1 MFYHKLVKLIK
12 YDYKIITNLAENSM
26 AWNEPG
32 NNDKDPWKN
41 KGGKNQGPPDLDELL
56 NDLGKKVSGIFGGKG
71 NNRSS
76 GGSGKSFSSIGIS
89 LILII
94 GLVVYAF
101 SGFYTIKE
109 AEKGIVLRF
118 GQFSG
123 TVDPGINWKWTFIDR
138 IIPIDMQSTREMQ
151 ASGFMLTQ
159 DENVVQVEM
168 QIQYRVVDARNYVF
182 SVTNADDS
190 LSQSLDSALRYV
202 VGHAKMDDI
211 LTSGREQIRQS
222 VWQELEKVIE
232 PYNLGLLIVDV
243 NFKDA
248 RPPNEV
254 KDAFDDAIAAQ
265 EDEVR
270 FLREA
275 EAYARG
281 IEPRARGRVKRMEQ
295 EALAY
300 KQQTVLDA
308 EGEVARFEKILP
320 EYQAA
325 PEVTRQRLYI
335 ATMEKVYSNASKVM
349 VDVDGGNNMMY
360 LPLDK
365 IMQQQQSTNQR
376 TTPQSYSQPQTQSGI
391 NSSPSSS
398 TGRNDRFNS
407 GRN

>member
-1 MFYHKLVKLIK
+1 
-12 YDYKIITNLAENSM
+12 M

-32 NNDKDPWKN
+32 NNDKDPWKK
-41 KGGKNQGPPDLDELL
+41 KGGNNQGPPDLDDLL
-56 NDLGKKVSGIFGGKG
+56 KDLANKFGGIFGGK
-71 NNRSS
+71 SS
-76 GGSGKSFSSIGIS
+76 GGKNSGKSVSNVG
-89 LILII
+89 LII
-94 GLVVYAF
+94 ALIVAILVYVF

-109 AEKGIVLRF
+109 AEQGIVLRF
-118 GQFSG
+118 GQYTG
-123 TVDPGINWKWTFIDR
+123 NVEPGLRWKWTFIDR
-138 IIPIDMQSTREMQ
+138 IIPVDIQSTRDLP
-151 ASGFMLTQ
+151 AAGFMLTQ
-159 DENVVQVEM
+159 DENVVRVEM

-202 VGHAKMDDI
+202 VGHANMDDI
-211 LTSGREQIRQS
+211 LTSGRETIRQQ
-222 VWQELEKVIE
+222 VWQELEKIIA
-232 PYNLGLLIVDV
+232 PYNLGLIIVDV

-248 RPPNEV
+248 RPPEEV

-270 FLREA
+270 YLREA

-300 KQQTVLDA
+300 KGQIVLDA
-308 EGEVARFEKILP
+308 QGEVARFNKILP

-325 PEVTRQRLYI
+325 PEVTRQRMYI
-335 ATMEKVYSNASKVM
+335 ATMEKVYSNTSKVM

-365 IMQQQQSTNQR
+365 IMQQQSSNTR
-376 TTPQSYSQPQTQSGI
+376 TSTQSMPI
-391 NSSPSSS
+391 TTQSNSTRPSTSS
-398 TGRNDRFNS
+398 TGRSDRFNS

>member
-1 MFYHKLVKLIK
+1 
-12 YDYKIITNLAENSM
+12 M

-41 KGGKNQGPPDLDELL
+41 KGGKNQGPPDLDDLL
-56 NDLGKKVSGIFGGKG
+56 KDLGQKVSGIFGGKT
-71 NNRSS
+71 S
-76 GGSGKSFSSIGIS
+76 GSGTGPSKSFSSLGLGLVLVIA
-89 LILII
+89 
-94 GLVVYAF
+94 LVVYAF

-118 GQFSG
+118 GQFAG
-123 TVDPGINWKWTFIDR
+123 TVDPGLRWKWTFADH
-138 IIPIDMQSTREMQ
+138 IIPIDMQTTRDLPS
-151 ASGFMLTQ
+151 SGFMLTK
-159 DENVVQVEM
+159 DENVVRVEM
-168 QIQYRVVDARNYVF
+168 QVQYRVIDARNYVF

-190 LSQSLDSALRYV
+190 LSQSLDSALRFV
-202 VGHAKMDDI
+202 IGHAKMDAI
-211 LTSGREQIRQS
+211 LTSGREEVRQA
-222 VWQELEKVIE
+222 VWAELDKIIA

-248 RPPNEV
+248 RPPEEV
-254 KDAFDDAIAAQ
+254 KDAFDDAISAQ

-300 KQQTVLDA
+300 KAQTVLDA
-308 EGEVARFEKILP
+308 EGSVARFNKILP

-325 PEVTRQRLYI
+325 PKVTRQRMYLS
-335 ATMEKVYSNASKVM
+335 TMEKVYSNTSKVM

-365 IMQQQQSTNQR
+365 IIQQH
-376 TTPQSYSQPQTQSGI
+376 
-391 NSSPSSS
+391 NSSSRVTTQPMSEQQPVSVNSAPSSS
-398 TGRNDRFNS
+398 GRTDRYDS

>member
-1 MFYHKLVKLIK
+1 V
-12 YDYKIITNLAENSM
+12 ENSM

-56 NDLGKKVSGIFGGKG
+56 NDLGKKVTGIFGGKTTKG
-71 NNRSS
+71 GS
-76 GGSGKSFSSIGIS
+76 GSGKSFSSIGLS
-89 LILII
+89 ILLTIAS
-94 GLVVYAF
+94 VVYAF

-109 AEKGIVLRF
+109 AEQGIVLRF
-118 GQFSG
+118 GEYSG

-138 IIPIDMQSTREMQ
+138 IIPVDMQSTRDMPS
-151 ASGFMLTQ
+151 SGFMLTK
-159 DENVVQVEM
+159 DENVVRVEM
-168 QIQYRVVDARNYVF
+168 QIQYRVVDARNYIF

-190 LSQSLDSALRYV
+190 LNQSLDSALRYV
-202 VGHAKMDDI
+202 VGHADMDDI
-211 LTSGREQIRQS
+211 LTSGRESIRQS
-222 VWQELEKVIE
+222 VWEELDKIIA
-232 PYNLGLLIVDV
+232 PYNLGLIIVDV

-254 KDAFDDAIAAQ
+254 KDAFDDAISAQ

-300 KQQTVLDA
+300 KSQIVLDA
-308 EGEVARFEKILP
+308 QGEVARFEKILP

-325 PEVTRQRLYI
+325 PKVTRERLYI
-335 ATMEKVYSNASKVM
+335 ATMEKVYGNTSKVM
-349 VDVDGGNNMMY
+349 VDVEGGNSMMY

-365 IMQQQQSTNQR
+365 IIQQQNNSNRKANTSY
-376 TTPQSYSQPQTQSGI
+376 TPVNEPNVNT
-391 NSSPSSS
+391 SPTSSS
-398 TGRNDRFNS
+398 DRSDRFNN

>member
-1 MFYHKLVKLIK
+1 
-12 YDYKIITNLAENSM
+12 M

-56 NDLGKKVSGIFGGKG
+56 NDLGKKVTGIFGGKG
-71 NNRSS
+71 NGKST
-76 GGSGKSFSSIGIS
+76 GGSTPSGKNFSSIGIS
-89 LILII
+89 LVLII
-94 GLVVYAF
+94 AIVVYAF

-118 GQFSG
+118 GQYSG

-138 IIPIDMQSTREMQ
+138 IIPVDMQSTRDLP

-159 DENVVQVEM
+159 DENVVRVDM
-168 QIQYRVVDARNYVF
+168 QIQYRVMDARNYIF

-202 VGHAKMDDI
+202 VGHSSMDDI

-222 VWQELEKVIE
+222 VWKELEKIIE
-232 PYNLGLLIVDV
+232 PYNLGLIVVDV

-254 KDAFDDAIAAQ
+254 KDAFDDAISAQ

-300 KQQTVLDA
+300 KGRIVLEA
-308 EGEVARFEKILP
+308 EGEVARFAKILP

-335 ATMEKVYSNASKVM
+335 ATMEKVYSNTSKVM

-365 IMQQQQSTNQR
+365 IMQQSSPNRAAPQSTQSTQQR
-376 TTPQSYSQPQTQSGI
+376 TSVNT
-391 NSSPSSS
+391 SPSDS
-398 TGRNDRFNS
+398 GRSDRFNS

>member
-1 MFYHKLVKLIK
+1 
-12 YDYKIITNLAENSM
+12 M

-71 NNRSS
+71 GSS
-76 GGSGKSFSSIGIS
+76 GGSTPSGKSFSSLGMS
-89 LILII
+89 LVLII
-94 GLVVYAF
+94 ALVVYAF

-109 AEKGIVLRF
+109 AEQGLVLRF
-118 GQFSG
+118 GQYSG
-123 TVDPGINWKWTFIDR
+123 NVEPGINWKWTFIDR
-138 IIPIDMQSTREMQ
+138 IIPVDIQSTRDLP

-159 DENVVQVEM
+159 DENVVRVEM

-222 VWQELEKVIE
+222 VWQELEKIIE
-232 PYNLGLLIVDV
+232 PYHLGLIIVDV

-254 KDAFDDAIAAQ
+254 KDSFDDAIAAQ

-295 EALAY
+295 EAFAY
-300 KQQTVLDA
+300 KEQTVLDA
-308 EGEVARFEKILP
+308 QGEVARFEKILP

-325 PEVTRQRLYI
+325 PEVTRQRLYL
-335 ATMEKVYSNASKVM
+335 ATMEKVYSNTSKVM

-365 IMQQQQSTNQR
+365 IIQQQSTTNRAAAQG
-376 TTPQSYSQPQTQSGI
+376 YSQSTQQKPAV
-391 NSSPSSS
+391 NSSPSNS
-398 TGRNDRFNS
+398 GRNDRFNN

>member
-1 MFYHKLVKLIK
+1 
-12 YDYKIITNLAENSM
+12 M

-56 NDLGKKVSGIFGGKG
+56 NDLGKKVTGIFGGK
-71 NNRSS
+71 SS
-76 GGSGKSFSSIGIS
+76 NGGSNSGSGKSFSSIGLSI
-89 LILII
+89 ILII

-118 GQFSG
+118 GKYAG
-123 TVDPGINWKWTFIDR
+123 TVDPGINFKWTFIDR
-138 IIPIDMQSTREMQ
+138 VIPVDMQSTRDLP

-159 DENVVQVEM
+159 DENVVRVDM

-222 VWQELEKVIE
+222 VWQELEKIIE
-232 PYNLGLLIVDV
+232 RYNLGLIIVDV

-265 EDEVR
+265 EDEIR
-270 FLREA
+270 FIREA

-295 EALAY
+295 EAIAY
-300 KQQTVLDA
+300 KEQTLLDA

-325 PEVTRQRLYI
+325 PDVTRERLYL
-335 ATMEKVYSNASKVM
+335 ATMERVYSNTSKVM

-365 IMQQQQSTNQR
+365 IIQQQQPANRSNNQSYTPA
-376 TTPQSYSQPQTQSGI
+376 TTP
-391 NSSPSSS
+391 NSSGNTSPTSS
-398 TGRNDRFNS
+398 TSGRADRFNS

>member
-1 MFYHKLVKLIK
+1 
-12 YDYKIITNLAENSM
+12 M

-41 KGGKNQGPPDLDELL
+41 KGGKNQGPPDLDDLFK
-56 NDLGKKVSGIFGGKG
+56 DLGNKFGGIFGG
-71 NNRSS
+71 NSS
-76 GGSGKSFSSIGIS
+76 NGGKANKNFSSIGIS
-89 LILII
+89 IALIVAV
-94 GLVVYAF
+94 LVYVF

-109 AEKGIVLRF
+109 AEQGIVLRF
-118 GQFSG
+118 GQYTG
-123 TVDPGINWKWTFIDR
+123 NVEPGLRWKWTFIDKV
-138 IIPIDMQSTREMQ
+138 IPVDIQTTRNLP

-159 DENVVQVEM
+159 DENVVRVEM
-168 QIQYRVVDARNYVF
+168 QIQYRVVNARNYIF

-202 VGHAKMDDI
+202 VGHAKMDDV
-211 LTSGREQIRQS
+211 LTSGREVVRQA
-222 VWQELEKVIE
+222 VWKELEEIIE
-232 PYNLGLLIVDV
+232 PYNLGLIVVDV

-248 RPPNEV
+248 RPPEEV
-254 KDAFDDAIAAQ
+254 KDAFDDAISAQ

-270 FLREA
+270 YLREA

-300 KQQTVLDA
+300 KEQIVLDA
-308 EGEVARFEKILP
+308 EGDVAKFNKLLP

-325 PEVTRQRLYI
+325 PAVTRERMYL
-335 ATMEKVYSNASKVM
+335 ATMEKVYANTSKVM

-365 IMQQQQSTNQR
+365 IIQNQSSQSNNVTLQPNIQQPISN
-376 TTPQSYSQPQTQSGI
+376 
-391 NSSPSSS
+391 SSS
-398 TGRNDRFNS
+398 TTTNNNSNRNRVDRFNS

>member
-1 MFYHKLVKLIK
+1 
-12 YDYKIITNLAENSM
+12 M

-56 NDLGKKVSGIFGGKG
+56 NDLGKKVSGIFGGKSG
-71 NNRSS
+71 GSSS
-76 GGSGKSFSSIGIS
+76 GGSARSGKNFSSIGIS
-89 LILII
+89 LVLVIAI
-94 GLVVYAF
+94 VVYAF

-123 TVDPGINWKWTFIDR
+123 MVEPGINWKWTFIDR

-151 ASGFMLTQ
+151 SSGFMLTQ
-159 DENVVQVEM
+159 DENVVRVDM
-168 QIQYRVVDARNYVF
+168 QIQYRVVDARDYVF
-182 SVTNADDS
+182 SVTDPDDS
-190 LSQSLDSALRYV
+190 LNQSLDSALRYV
-202 VGHAKMDDI
+202 VGHARMDSI

-222 VWQELEKVIE
+222 VWQELEKIIE
-232 PYNLGLLIVDV
+232 PYNLGLIIVDV

-300 KQQTVLDA
+300 KGRIVLDA
-308 EGEVARFEKILP
+308 QGEVARFEKILP
-320 EYQAA
+320 EYQMA
-325 PEVTRQRLYI
+325 PEVTRQRLYL
-335 ATMEKVYSNASKVM
+335 ATMEKVYSNTSKVM
-349 VDVDGGNNMMY
+349 VDVDGGNNMIY

-365 IMQQQQSTNQR
+365 IMQQQS
-376 TTPQSYSQPQTQSGI
+376 TTPRVVPQSQPELQPQPSLNT
-391 NSSPSSS
+391 SPSNS
-398 TGRNDRFNS
+398 GRSDRFND

>member
-1 MFYHKLVKLIK
+1 
-12 YDYKIITNLAENSM
+12 M

-56 NDLGKKVSGIFGGKG
+56 NDLGKKVTGIFGGKTTKG
-71 NNRSS
+71 GS
-76 GGSGKSFSSIGIS
+76 GSGKSFSSIGIS
-89 LILII
+89 ILLIVAS
-94 GLVVYAF
+94 VVYAF

-109 AEKGIVLRF
+109 AEQGIVLRF
-118 GQFSG
+118 GEYSG
-123 TVDPGINWKWTFIDR
+123 TVEPGINWKWTFIDR
-138 IIPIDMQSTREMQ
+138 IIPVDMQSTRDMPS
-151 ASGFMLTQ
+151 SGFMLTK
-159 DENVVQVEM
+159 DENVVRVEM
-168 QIQYRVVDARNYVF
+168 QVQYRVVDARKYIF

-190 LSQSLDSALRYV
+190 LNQSLDSALRYV
-202 VGHAKMDDI
+202 VGHANMDDI
-211 LTSGREQIRQS
+211 LTSGRETIRQS
-222 VWQELEKVIE
+222 VWEELDKIIA
-232 PYNLGLLIVDV
+232 PYDLGLIIVDV

-254 KDAFDDAIAAQ
+254 KDAFDDAISAQ

-300 KQQTVLDA
+300 KSRIVLDA
-308 EGEVARFEKILP
+308 EGEVARFDKILP

-325 PEVTRQRLYI
+325 PKVTRERLYI
-335 ATMEKVYSNASKVM
+335 ATMEKVYGNTSKVM

-365 IMQQQQSTNQR
+365 IIQQQNTSTR
-376 TTPQSYSQPQTQSGI
+376 SGKT
-391 NSSPSSS
+391 NYAPVTETNVNTSPTSSS
-398 TGRNDRFNS
+398 DRSDRFSNGS
-407 GRN
+407 N

>member
-1 MFYHKLVKLIK
+1 
-12 YDYKIITNLAENSM
+12 M

-71 NNRSS
+71 GGNSS
-76 GGSGKSFSSIGIS
+76 GGSSPSGKSMSSIGIS
-89 LILII
+89 LVLII
-94 GLVVYAF
+94 AVVVYAF

-138 IIPIDMQSTREMQ
+138 IIPVDMQSTREMQ

-159 DENVVQVEM
+159 DENVVRVEM
-168 QIQYRVVDARNYVF
+168 QIQYRVVDARNFIF
-182 SVTNADDS
+182 SVTNAEDS
-190 LSQSLDSALRYV
+190 LNQSLDSALRYV
-202 VGHAKMDDI
+202 VGHAIMDDI

-222 VWQELEKVIE
+222 VWQELEKIIE
-232 PYNLGLLIVDV
+232 PYNLGLIIVDV

-295 EALAY
+295 EAFAY
-300 KQQTVLDA
+300 KERTVLDA
-308 EGEVARFEKILP
+308 EGEVARFNKILP

-335 ATMEKVYSNASKVM
+335 ATMEKVYSNTSKVM

-365 IMQQQQSTNQR
+365 IMQQQSTTQR
-376 TTPQSYSQPQTQSGI
+376 VTPQSYSQPQQQSSNNTSPS
-391 NSSPSSS
+391 NSS
-398 TGRNDRFNS
+398 GRSDRFNS
-407 GRN
+407 GSN

>member
-1 MFYHKLVKLIK
+1 
-12 YDYKIITNLAENSM
+12 M

-56 NDLGKKVSGIFGGKG
+56 NDLGKKVTGIFGGKTTKG
-71 NNRSS
+71 GS
-76 GGSGKSFSSIGIS
+76 GSGKSFSSIGLSI
-89 LILII
+89 LLII
-94 GLVVYAF
+94 ASVVYAF

-109 AEKGIVLRF
+109 AEQGIVLRF
-118 GQFSG
+118 GEYSG
-123 TVDPGINWKWTFIDR
+123 TVEPGINWKWTFIDR
-138 IIPIDMQSTREMQ
+138 IIPVDMQSTRDMPS
-151 ASGFMLTQ
+151 SGFMLTK
-159 DENVVQVEM
+159 DENVVRVEM
-168 QIQYRVVDARNYVF
+168 QIQYRVVDARNYIF

-190 LSQSLDSALRYV
+190 LNQSLDSALRYV
-202 VGHAKMDDI
+202 VGHADMDDI
-211 LTSGREQIRQS
+211 LTSGRESIRQS
-222 VWQELEKVIE
+222 VWQELDKIIE
-232 PYNLGLLIVDV
+232 PYNLGLIIVDV

-254 KDAFDDAIAAQ
+254 KDAFDDAISAQ

-300 KQQTVLDA
+300 ESQIVLDA
-308 EGEVARFEKILP
+308 QGEVARFEKILP

-325 PEVTRQRLYI
+325 PKVTRERLYI
-335 ATMEKVYSNASKVM
+335 ATMEKVYGNTSKVM
-349 VDVDGGNNMMY
+349 VDVEGGNSMMY

-365 IMQQQQSTNQR
+365 IIQQQNNSNRNAKT
-376 TTPQSYSQPQTQSGI
+376 SYAPVNEPNVNT
-391 NSSPSSS
+391 SPTSSS
-398 TGRNDRFNS
+398 DRSDRFSNGRN
-407 GRN
+407 

>member
-1 MFYHKLVKLIK
+1 V
-12 YDYKIITNLAENSM
+12 
-26 AWNEPG
+26 
-32 NNDKDPWKN
+32 
-41 KGGKNQGPPDLDELL
+41 
-56 NDLGKKVSGIFGGKG
+56 
-71 NNRSS
+71 
-76 GGSGKSFSSIGIS
+76 
-89 LILII
+89 LII
-94 GLVVYAF
+94 AIVVYAF

-118 GQFSG
+118 GQYAG
-123 TVDPGINWKWTFIDR
+123 TVDPGINWKWTFVDR

-151 ASGFMLTQ
+151 SSGFMLTQ

-168 QIQYRVVDARNYVF
+168 QIQYRVIDARDYVF

-190 LSQSLDSALRYV
+190 LNQSLDSALRYV
-202 VGHAKMDDI
+202 VGHAKMDAI
-211 LTSGREQIRQS
+211 LTSGRELIRQS
-222 VWQELEKVIE
+222 VWEELEKIIK
-232 PYNLGLLIVDV
+232 PYNLGLIIVDV

-254 KDAFDDAIAAQ
+254 KDAFDDAISAQ

-295 EALAY
+295 EAIAY
-300 KQQTVLDA
+300 KGQIVLDA
-308 EGEVARFEKILP
+308 QGEVARFEKILP

-335 ATMEKVYSNASKVM
+335 ATMEKVYSNTSKVM
-349 VDVDGGNNMMY
+349 VDVDGGNNMIY

-365 IMQQQQSTNQR
+365 IMQQQSTTQR
-376 TTPQSYSQPQTQSGI
+376 ISPQSYSQPQQQSSI
-391 NSSPSSS
+391 NSSPSTS
-398 TGRNDRFNS
+398 GRSDRFDNGS
-407 GRN
+407 N

>member
-1 MFYHKLVKLIK
+1 
-12 YDYKIITNLAENSM
+12 M

-41 KGGKNQGPPDLDELL
+41 KGGSNQGPPDLDDLL
-56 NDLGKKVSGIFGGKG
+56 KDLGQKVSGVFGGKSSG
-71 NNRSS
+71 S
-76 GGSGKSFSSIGIS
+76 GGSGKSFSSVGIG
-89 LILII
+89 LALII
-94 GLVVYAF
+94 AVLVYAF

-109 AEKGIVLRF
+109 AEQGIVLRF
-118 GQFSG
+118 GQYAG
-123 TVDPGINWKWTFIDR
+123 TVDPGLRWKWTFAER
-138 IIPIDMQSTREMQ
+138 IIPVDMQTTRDLP
-151 ASGFMLTQ
+151 AAGFMLTQ
-159 DENVVQVEM
+159 DENVVRVEM
-168 QIQYRVVDARNYVF
+168 QVQYRVVDARNYVF
-182 SVTNADDS
+182 SVTDADDS

-202 VGHAKMDDI
+202 VGHAAMDDI
-211 LTSGREQIRQS
+211 LTSGRETVRQS
-222 VWQELEKVIE
+222 VWQELEKIIE
-232 PYNLGLLIVDV
+232 PYHLGLIVVDV

-248 RPPNEV
+248 RPPEEV
-254 KDAFDDAIAAQ
+254 KDAFDDAISAQ

-300 KQQTVLDA
+300 KQQTILDA
-308 EGEVARFEKILP
+308 EGAVARFEKILP

-325 PEVTRQRLYI
+325 PTVTRQRMYLT
-335 ATMEKVYSNASKVM
+335 TMENVYSNTSKVM

-365 IMQQQQSTNQR
+365 IIQQQSSGQRIIPQATTGLGQQPVSTN
-376 TTPQSYSQPQTQSGI
+376 TKPSTSGR
-391 NSSPSSS
+391 S
-398 TGRNDRFNS
+398 DRFSS

>member
-1 MFYHKLVKLIK
+1 
-12 YDYKIITNLAENSM
+12 M

-56 NDLGKKVSGIFGGKG
+56 NDLGKKVTGIFGGKTTKG
-71 NNRSS
+71 GS
-76 GGSGKSFSSIGIS
+76 GSGKSFSSIGIS
-89 LILII
+89 ILLIVAS
-94 GLVVYAF
+94 VVYAF

-109 AEKGIVLRF
+109 AEQGIVLRF
-118 GQFSG
+118 GEYSG
-123 TVDPGINWKWTFIDR
+123 TVEPGINWKWTFIDR
-138 IIPIDMQSTREMQ
+138 IIPVDMQSTREMPS
-151 ASGFMLTQ
+151 SGFMLTR
-159 DENVVQVEM
+159 DENVVSVEM
-168 QIQYRVVDARNYVF
+168 QIQYRVVDARKYIF

-190 LSQSLDSALRYV
+190 LNQSLDSALRYV
-202 VGHAKMDDI
+202 VGHANMDDI
-211 LTSGREQIRQS
+211 LTSGRETIRQS
-222 VWQELEKVIE
+222 VWEELDKIIA
-232 PYNLGLLIVDV
+232 PYDLGLIIVDV

-254 KDAFDDAIAAQ
+254 KDAFDDAISAQ

-300 KQQTVLDA
+300 KSRIVLDA
-308 EGEVARFEKILP
+308 EGEVARFDKILP

-325 PEVTRQRLYI
+325 PKVTRERLYI
-335 ATMEKVYSNASKVM
+335 ATMEKVYGNTSKVM

-365 IMQQQQSTNQR
+365 IIQQQNTSTR
-376 TTPQSYSQPQTQSGI
+376 SGKTNYAPVI
-391 NSSPSSS
+391 ETNVNTSPTSSS
-398 TGRNDRFNS
+398 DRSDRFNNGS
-407 GRN
+407 N

>member
-1 MFYHKLVKLIK
+1 
-12 YDYKIITNLAENSM
+12 M

-56 NDLGKKVSGIFGGKG
+56 NDLGKKVTGIFGGKTTKG
-71 NNRSS
+71 GS
-76 GGSGKSFSSIGIS
+76 GSGKSFSSIGIS
-89 LILII
+89 ILLIVAS
-94 GLVVYAF
+94 VVYAF

-109 AEKGIVLRF
+109 AEQGIVLRF
-118 GQFSG
+118 GEYSG
-123 TVDPGINWKWTFIDR
+123 TVEPGINWKWTFIDR
-138 IIPIDMQSTREMQ
+138 IIPVDMQSTRDMPS
-151 ASGFMLTQ
+151 SGFMLTK
-159 DENVVQVEM
+159 DENVVRVEM
-168 QIQYRVVDARNYVF
+168 QIQYRVVDARKYIF

-190 LSQSLDSALRYV
+190 LNQSLDSALRYV

-211 LTSGREQIRQS
+211 LTSGREAIRQS
-222 VWQELEKVIE
+222 VWEELDKIIK
-232 PYNLGLLIVDV
+232 PYNLGLIIVDV

-254 KDAFDDAIAAQ
+254 KDAFDDAISAQ

-295 EALAY
+295 EAIAY
-300 KQQTVLDA
+300 KSRIVLDA
-308 EGEVARFEKILP
+308 QGEVARFEKILP

-325 PEVTRQRLYI
+325 PKVTRERLYI
-335 ATMEKVYSNASKVM
+335 ATMEKVYGNVSKVM
-349 VDVDGGNNMMY
+349 VDVEGGNNMMY

-365 IMQQQQSTNQR
+365 IIQQQNTSNR
-376 TTPQSYSQPQTQSGI
+376 SGKTTYAPVNEPNVNT
-391 NSSPSSS
+391 SPTSSS
-398 TGRNDRFNS
+398 DRSDRFSNGS
-407 GRN
+407 N

>member
-1 MFYHKLVKLIK
+1 
-12 YDYKIITNLAENSM
+12 M

-71 NNRSS
+71 NGKSTGGSSSS
-76 GGSGKSFSSIGIS
+76 GKNFSSIGIS
-89 LILII
+89 LVLII
-94 GLVVYAF
+94 AIVVYAF

-118 GQFSG
+118 GQYSG

-138 IIPIDMQSTREMQ
+138 IIPVDMQSTRDLP

-159 DENVVQVEM
+159 DENVVRVDM
-168 QIQYRVVDARNYVF
+168 QIQYRVIDARNYIF

-202 VGHAKMDDI
+202 VGHSSMDDI

-222 VWQELEKVIE
+222 VWKELEKIIE
-232 PYNLGLLIVDV
+232 PYNLGLIVVDV

-254 KDAFDDAIAAQ
+254 KDAFDDAISAQ

-300 KQQTVLDA
+300 KGRIVLEA
-308 EGEVARFEKILP
+308 EGEVARFAKILP

-335 ATMEKVYSNASKVM
+335 ATMEKVYSNTSKVM
-349 VDVDGGNNMMY
+349 VDVEGGNNMMY

-365 IMQQQQSTNQR
+365 IMQQSSTNRAAPQSTPSTQQR
-376 TTPQSYSQPQTQSGI
+376 TSVNT
-391 NSSPSSS
+391 SPSDS
-398 TGRNDRFNS
+398 GRSDRFNS

>member
-1 MFYHKLVKLIK
+1 
-12 YDYKIITNLAENSM
+12 M

-41 KGGKNQGPPDLDELL
+41 KGGKNQGPPDLDDLL
-56 NDLGKKVSGIFGGKG
+56 KDIGNKFGGVFGKK
-71 NNRSS
+71 SS
-76 GGSGKSFSSIGIS
+76 GGNSGKSLSSVGIMVL
-89 LILII
+89 LIAAIL
-94 GLVVYAF
+94 VYAF
-101 SGFYTIKE
+101 TGFYTIKE

-118 GQFSG
+118 GQYAG
-123 TVDPGINWKWTFIDR
+123 TVEPGLRWKWSFIER
-138 IIPIDMQSTREMQ
+138 IIPVDMQTTRDLPS
-151 ASGFMLTQ
+151 AGFMLTQ
-159 DENVVQVEM
+159 DENVVRVEM

-182 SVTNADDS
+182 SVTDADDS

-202 VGHAKMDDI
+202 IGHSKMDDV
-211 LTSGREQIRQS
+211 LTSGREEVRQA
-222 VWQELEKVIE
+222 VWKELEKIIE
-232 PYNLGLLIVDV
+232 PYNLGLIIVDV

-248 RPPNEV
+248 RPPEEV

-281 IEPRARGRVKRMEQ
+281 IEPRARGRVKRLEQ

-300 KQQTVLDA
+300 KSQTLLDA
-308 EGEVARFEKILP
+308 EGEVARFNKLLP
-320 EYQAA
+320 EYLAA
-325 PEVTRQRLYI
+325 PEVTRQRMYLT
-335 ATMEKVYSNASKVM
+335 TMEKVYGNTSKVM

-365 IMQQQQSTNQR
+365 IMQQQAPAQRVIQQSLPSASKPSNSTSAPSLSGR
-376 TTPQSYSQPQTQSGI
+376 T
-391 NSSPSSS
+391 
-398 TGRNDRFNS
+398 DRFNS

>member
-1 MFYHKLVKLIK
+1 
-12 YDYKIITNLAENSM
+12 M

-56 NDLGKKVSGIFGGKG
+56 NDLGKKVTGIFGGKG
-71 NNRSS
+71 KGRSS
-76 GGSGKSFSSIGIS
+76 GGSSLSGKSFSSIGIS
-89 LILII
+89 LVLII
-94 GLVVYAF
+94 AIVVYAF

-118 GQFSG
+118 GQYSG

-138 IIPIDMQSTREMQ
+138 IIPVDMQSTRDLP

-159 DENVVQVEM
+159 DENVVRVDM
-168 QIQYRVVDARNYVF
+168 QIQYRVVNARDYVF

-202 VGHAKMDDI
+202 VGHAKMDAI
-211 LTSGREQIRQS
+211 LTSGREKIRQS
-222 VWQELEKVIE
+222 VWQELEKIIE
-232 PYNLGLLIVDV
+232 PYHLGLIIVDV

-254 KDAFDDAIAAQ
+254 KDAFDDAISAQ

-281 IEPRARGRVKRMEQ
+281 IEPRARGRVKRIEQ

-300 KQQTVLDA
+300 KERVVLEA
-308 EGEVARFEKILP
+308 EGEVARFAQILP

-335 ATMEKVYSNASKVM
+335 TTMEKVYSNTSKVM
-349 VDVDGGNNMMY
+349 VDVEGGNNMMY

-365 IMQQQQSTNQR
+365 IMQQSSTNLAAPQTIQSTQQQQR
-376 TTPQSYSQPQTQSGI
+376 PNI
-391 NSSPSSS
+391 NTSPSNF
-398 TGRNDRFNS
+398 GRSDRFNS

>member
-1 MFYHKLVKLIK
+1 VANILLSPIFV
-12 YDYKIITNLAENSM
+12 ENNM

-41 KGGKNQGPPDLDELL
+41 KGGKNQGPPDLDELM
-56 NDLGKKVSGIFGGKG
+56 NDLGKKVTGIFGGKTTKG
-71 NNRSS
+71 GS
-76 GGSGKSFSSIGIS
+76 GSGKSFSSIGIS
-89 LILII
+89 ILLIVAS
-94 GLVVYAF
+94 VVYAF

-109 AEKGIVLRF
+109 AEQGIVLRF
-118 GQFSG
+118 GEYSG
-123 TVDPGINWKWTFIDR
+123 TVEPGINWKWTFIDR
-138 IIPIDMQSTREMQ
+138 IIPVDMQSTRDMPS
-151 ASGFMLTQ
+151 SGFMLTR
-159 DENVVQVEM
+159 DENVVRVEM
-168 QIQYRVVDARNYVF
+168 QIQYRVVDARKYIF

-190 LSQSLDSALRYV
+190 LNQSLDSALRYV
-202 VGHAKMDDI
+202 VGHANMDDI
-211 LTSGREQIRQS
+211 LTSGRETIRQS
-222 VWQELEKVIE
+222 VWEELDKIIE
-232 PYNLGLLIVDV
+232 PYDLGLIIVDV

-254 KDAFDDAIAAQ
+254 KDAFDDAISAQ

-300 KQQTVLDA
+300 KSRIVLDA
-308 EGEVARFEKILP
+308 EGEVARFDKILP

-325 PEVTRQRLYI
+325 PKVTRERLYI
-335 ATMEKVYSNASKVM
+335 ATMEKVYGNTSKVM

-365 IMQQQQSTNQR
+365 IIQQQNTGTRSSKTNYAPVIE
-376 TTPQSYSQPQTQSGI
+376 TNVNT
-391 NSSPSSS
+391 SPTSSS
-398 TGRNDRFNS
+398 DRSDRFSNGS
-407 GRN
+407 N

>member
-1 MFYHKLVKLIK
+1 
-12 YDYKIITNLAENSM
+12 M

-32 NNDKDPWKN
+32 KDDKDPWKN
-41 KGGKNQGPPDLDELL
+41 KGGKNQGPPDLDDLL
-56 NDLGKKVSGIFGGKG
+56 KDLGNKVGGIFGGK
-71 NNRSS
+71 SS
-76 GGSGKSFSSIGIS
+76 GGSGKSFSSVG
-89 LILII
+89 I
-94 GLVVYAF
+94 GLALVVAVLVYAF

-109 AEKGIVLRF
+109 AEQGIVLRF
-118 GQFSG
+118 GQYSG
-123 TVDPGINWKWTFIDR
+123 TVEPGLRWKWTFVDR
-138 IIPIDMQSTREMQ
+138 IIPVDIQTTRDLP
-151 ASGFMLTQ
+151 AAGFMLTQ
-159 DENVVQVEM
+159 DENVVRVEM
-168 QIQYRVVDARNYVF
+168 QIQYRVVDPRSYVF

-211 LTSGREQIRQS
+211 LTSGREQVRQD
-222 VWQELEKVIE
+222 VWKELDKIIE
-232 PYNLGLLIVDV
+232 PYNLGLIVVDV

-248 RPPNEV
+248 RPPEEV

-295 EALAY
+295 EAIAY
-300 KQQTVLDA
+300 KEQTVLDA
-308 EGEVARFEKILP
+308 QGEVAKFEKLLP

-325 PEVTRQRLYI
+325 PEVTRQRLYLS
-335 ATMEKVYSNASKVM
+335 TMEKVYSNTSKVM
-349 VDVDGGNNMMY
+349 VDVEGGNNMMY

-365 IMQQQQSTNQR
+365 IMQQQAPLPRMIPTPSQSVN
-376 TTPQSYSQPQTQSGI
+376 SSGNTI
-391 NSSPSSS
+391 NSAPSTS
-398 TGRNDRFNS
+398 GRSDRFNS

>member
-1 MFYHKLVKLIK
+1 
-12 YDYKIITNLAENSM
+12 M

-32 NNDKDPWKN
+32 KDDKDPWKN
-41 KGGKNQGPPDLDELL
+41 KSGKNQGPPDLDDLL
-56 NDLGKKVSGIFGGKG
+56 KDLGNKVGGIFGGKP
-71 NNRSS
+71 SS
-76 GGSGKSFSSIGIS
+76 GGSGKSFSSIGIGLA
-89 LILII
+89 LIVAIL
-94 GLVVYAF
+94 VYAF

-109 AEKGIVLRF
+109 AEQGIRLRF
-118 GQFSG
+118 GQYAG
-123 TVDPGINWKWTFIDR
+123 TVEPGLRWKWTFIDR
-138 IIPIDMQSTREMQ
+138 IIPVDIQTTRNLPS
-151 ASGFMLTQ
+151 SGFMLTQ
-159 DENVVQVEM
+159 DENVVRVEM
-168 QIQYRVVDARNYVF
+168 QIQYRVVDPRNYVF

-211 LTSGREQIRQS
+211 LTSGREAVRQA
-222 VWQELEKVIE
+222 VWTELDKIIE
-232 PYNLGLLIVDV
+232 PYHLGIIIVDV

-248 RPPNEV
+248 RPPEEV

-265 EDEVR
+265 EDEIR

-300 KQQTVLDA
+300 KAQTVLDA
-308 EGEVARFEKILP
+308 QGEVARFNKLLP

-335 ATMEKVYSNASKVM
+335 STMEKVYSNTSKVM
-349 VDVDGGNNMMY
+349 VDVEGGNNMMY

-365 IMQQQQSTNQR
+365 IIQQHAPAQRVIQSAS
-376 TTPQSYSQPQTQSGI
+376 QSVNTSNNTKNSAPSNSGR
-391 NSSPSSS
+391 S
-398 TGRNDRFNS
+398 DRFNN

>member
-1 MFYHKLVKLIK
+1 
-12 YDYKIITNLAENSM
+12 M

-71 NNRSS
+71 GSS
-76 GGSGKSFSSIGIS
+76 GGSTPSGKSFSSLGMS
-89 LILII
+89 LVLII
-94 GLVVYAF
+94 ALVVYAF

-109 AEKGIVLRF
+109 AEQGLVLRF
-118 GQFSG
+118 GQYSG
-123 TVDPGINWKWTFIDR
+123 TVEPGINWKWTFIDR
-138 IIPIDMQSTREMQ
+138 IIPVDIQSTRDLP

-159 DENVVQVEM
+159 DENVVRVEM

-222 VWQELEKVIE
+222 VWQELEKIIE
-232 PYNLGLLIVDV
+232 PYHLGLIIVDV

-295 EALAY
+295 EAFAY
-300 KQQTVLDA
+300 KEQTVLDA
-308 EGEVARFEKILP
+308 QGEVARFEKILP

-325 PEVTRQRLYI
+325 PEVTRQRLYL
-335 ATMEKVYSNASKVM
+335 ATMEKVYSNTSKVM

-365 IMQQQQSTNQR
+365 IIQQQSTTNRGAVQGSS
-376 TTPQSYSQPQTQSGI
+376 QSTQQKPAV
-391 NSSPSSS
+391 NSSPSNS
-398 TGRNDRFNS
+398 GRNDRFNN

>member
-1 MFYHKLVKLIK
+1 
-12 YDYKIITNLAENSM
+12 M

-56 NDLGKKVSGIFGGKG
+56 NDLGKKVTGIFGGKTTKG
-71 NNRSS
+71 
-76 GGSGKSFSSIGIS
+76 GTGSGKSFSSIGMSI
-89 LILII
+89 ILVVA
-94 GLVVYAF
+94 LVVYAF

-109 AEKGIVLRF
+109 AEQGIVLRF
-118 GQFSG
+118 GESSG
-123 TVDPGINWKWTFIDR
+123 TVGPGINWKWTFIDR
-138 IIPIDMQSTREMQ
+138 IIPVDMQSTREMPS
-151 ASGFMLTQ
+151 SGFMLTQ
-159 DENVVQVEM
+159 DENVVNVEM
-168 QIQYRVVDARNYVF
+168 QIQYRVVDARNYIF
-182 SVTNADDS
+182 SVTNADGS
-190 LSQSLDSALRYV
+190 LNQSLDSALRYV
-202 VGHAKMDDI
+202 IGHSNMDDI
-211 LTSGREQIRQS
+211 LTSGRESIRQS
-222 VWQELEKVIE
+222 VWQQLEKIIA
-232 PYNLGLLIVDV
+232 PYNLGLIIVDV

-254 KDAFDDAIAAQ
+254 KDAFDDAISAQ

-300 KQQTVLDA
+300 KEQTVLDA

-335 ATMEKVYSNASKVM
+335 ATMEKVYSNTSKVM

-365 IMQQQQSTNQR
+365 IIQQQSNTNR
-376 TTPQSYSQPQTQSGI
+376 NASSNYKPASQPSVNTAPSNSGSRSDRFS
-391 NSSPSSS
+391 N
-398 TGRNDRFNS
+398 GRN
-407 GRN
+407 